1 MMDQYPPVSQTTRLI
16 VGVISG
22 AVLLSAVALAL
33 AAVCQPFIVDG
44 TRPAWIL
51 MGFELVSIAAA
62 AVGICFWRGQFRH
75 GPGLALACVGGT
87 ILLASGLG
95 GLSATWLV
103 AGQSIK
109 LLVLARAAAAATIG
123 ICGAACV
130 LGRDPKGWPTFLKG
144 LAWGLPLIAL
154 VAWYA
159 KARGAFLDPVNNMG
173 TVARMIAYG
182 LGSLVLGICVCVSV
196 HLIVKAFEY
205 GRFAQ
210 DEETAKAGGKS

>member
-1 MMDQYPPVSQTTRLI
+1 
-16 VGVISG
+16 
-22 AVLLSAVALAL
+22 
-33 AAVCQPFIVDG
+33 
-44 TRPAWIL
+44 

-62 AVGICFWRGQFRH
+62 VVGIHFWRGQFRH

-87 ILLASGLG
+87 ILVASGLG

-109 LLVLARAAAAATIG
+109 LLVLARAAAAVTIA

-144 LAWGLPLIAL
+144 LAWGMPLIAL

-159 KARGAFLDPVNNMG
+159 KAGGAFLDPVNNLG
-173 TVARMIAYG
+173 TVARMTAYG
-182 LGSLVLGICVCVSV
+182 LGSLVLGICMCVSV
-196 HLIVKAFEY
+196 HLVVKAFEY

-210 DEETAKAGGKS
+210 DEETAKVGGKN